1 LETLKTNVVLPK
13 DLIKHIDEVAGRR
26 RRSEFLTQAAKEKL
40 ARMRFE
46 RAADKAFG
54 SWKDENHLDIVSDED
69 MEGYL
74 RRIREA
80 TNKRIQNRLN

>member
-1 LETLKTNVVLPK
+1 METLKTNVVLPK
-13 DLIKHIDEVAGRR
+13 DLIKNIDEVAGRR

-54 SWKDENHLDIVSDED
+54 SWKDENHHDIVSDED
-69 MEGYL
+69 MERYL

-80 TNKRIQNRLN
+80 TNKRMQNRLN